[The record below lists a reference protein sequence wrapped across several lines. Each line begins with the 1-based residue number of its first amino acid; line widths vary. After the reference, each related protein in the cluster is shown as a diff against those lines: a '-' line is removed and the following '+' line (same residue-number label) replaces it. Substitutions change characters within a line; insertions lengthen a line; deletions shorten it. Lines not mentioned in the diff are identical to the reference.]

1 MYQMYIPCYNVSEMN
16 DVHPHFHPVAS
27 HIVPAFSSWSKKQH
41 IPPALCFYPTRRC
54 EPEGKSELLTF
65 LPRGKSIAH

>member
-1 MYQMYIPCYNVSEMN
+1 MCQMYIPCYNVSEMS

-27 HIVPAFSSWSKKQH
+27 HIVLHLVLGPKINISLQ
-41 IPPALCFYPTRRC
+41 ALCFCPTRRC
-54 EPEGKSELLTF
+54 EPEGESELLTF